1 MKAQV
6 LGIKVMHGLGKE
18 SGEPFEMARL
28 SVIFPIENVSNAKI
42 TIHGY
47 GYEVGEMI
55 VDAKALPQFAGFKYP
70 CLLELVTES
79 TLYRGKV
86 DQVVTGTTSQPAVK
100 PVSSNG

>member
-6 LGIKVMHGLGKE
+6 LGIKVMQGRGKE

-42 TIHGY
+42 SIQGY
-47 GYEVGEMI
+47 GYEVGEML
-55 VDAKALPQFAGFKYP
+55 VDAKALPQFSGFKYP
-70 CLLELVTES
+70 CVLELITES

-86 DQVVTGTTSQPAVK
+86 DQIVVGTSTQPAVK
-100 PVSSNG
+100 PVASNG